1 MQIYET
7 LAMSYKLKLGKIYNS
22 INIFLKVFYFYL
34 AFIGIFSFSAFIMEE
49 ANQILTFSQF
59 SASSHRNYAAMK
71 DTIELSDKIN
81 KSMRFIADYALWLI
95 PPQQIAYRAYA
106 DSQDQY
112 NHVLRQE
119 ILANQPDLFLGQYVN
134 ITGFKYLSY
143 GRTDKGHWE
152 LKNRDIT
159 VIVSQDKLAYGPTT
173 ESLPVA
179 GKLRRLDGRL
189 TVFAE

>member
-1 MQIYET
+1 
-7 LAMSYKLKLGKIYNS
+7 
-22 INIFLKVFYFYL
+22 
-34 AFIGIFSFSAFIMEE
+34 
-49 ANQILTFSQF
+49 
-59 SASSHRNYAAMK
+59 
-71 DTIELSDKIN
+71 
-81 KSMRFIADYALWLI
+81 MRFIADYALWLI

-119 ILANQPDLFLGQYVN
+119 ILANQPDLFLNQHIN

-159 VIVSQDKLAYGPTT
+159 VIMSRNKLAGVI
-173 ESLPVA
+173 ESS
-179 GKLRRLDGRL
+179 KRQRGRFRKRGGWSDRNRGFKHAKKQNKAKAYL
-189 TVFAE
+189 KTQATSA